1 MEEYTIGG
9 LIDPR
14 THRIMFVFKSV
25 DPEATVR
32 HHNEHPTEEWKE
44 RTELKGTPKRDW
56 LQDLHNNGLEAAW
69 VILETVQTDAA
80 GAKAARNRHIAEQFA
95 RNPNLTNKRN
105 RVLKTQAAG
114 EA

>member
-1 MEEYTIGG
+1 LEEYTIGG

-14 THRIMFVFKSV
+14 THRIMFVFKSL

-44 RTELKGTPKRDW
+44 RTKLNGTPKRDW

-80 GAKAARNRHIAEQFA
+80 GAKAARCLEHANLLRLSQVFASYISRRSEAEP
-95 RNPNLTNKRN
+95 R
-105 RVLKTQAAG
+105 
-114 EA
+114 